1 MKNKSFYTIL
11 ITWFGFIQ
19 GLHFLALLRAMIIYS
34 KTALLPFPA
43 LPPVNGWS
51 AQAEYFLIGNGIIDA
66 LNIILSLTFAYGYFK
81 SKAWAWKAGLISL
94 TILLY
99 SAAIFAYATIN
110 ADAWSAHP
118 FAYWSM
124 AILYAPIFILTI
136 CFYLKNPLE

>member
-66 LNIILSLTFAYGYFK
+66 LNIILSLTFVYGYFK

-124 AILYAPIFILTI
+124 AILYTPIFILTI
-136 CFYLKNPLE
+136 CFYLKTPLE